1 MLASSMSRVAAGL
14 LGERMPE
21 QRAFLQDVEVERHVV
36 GRMADN
42 ASSVTGTLVEEN
54 RLHLGFEKFVIEQ

>member
-1 MLASSMSRVAAGL
+1 
-14 LGERMPE
+14 
-21 QRAFLQDVEVERHVV
+21 
-36 GRMADN
+36 MADN